1 MLHLCLAVLVAVI
14 TPNVA
19 AIVAIAVLIRR
30 DVARALEP

>member
-1 MLHLCLAVLVAVI
+1 MLHLYLVALVAVM

-30 DVARALEP
+30 DIARAFEP